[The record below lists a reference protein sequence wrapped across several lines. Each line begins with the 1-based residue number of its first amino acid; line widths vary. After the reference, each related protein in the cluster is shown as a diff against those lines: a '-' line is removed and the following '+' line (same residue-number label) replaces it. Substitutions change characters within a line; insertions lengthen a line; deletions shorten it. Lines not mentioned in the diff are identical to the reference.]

1 MAPPNEVHPEL
12 IGDLLLVSNAPAV
25 PLAELF
31 AFLAKGP
38 QCTFIKQENLALCA
52 NPVFWQHGLIAF
64 CPGVVPPRAQAI
76 HGHCVHVQDQSPT
89 KKQQ

>member
-52 NPVFWQHGLIAF
+52 NPVFWPHGLIAF
-64 CPGVVPPRAQAI
+64 CPGVVPPTLI
-76 HGHCVHVQDQSPT
+76 C
-89 KKQQ
+89 